1 MAGLLLIPWPLATL
15 FAAPVAGYLVERIH
29 PGILGSIGMGIFCIG
44 LYSLSMLDAE
54 SSILSICL
62 RLVLCGI
69 GFGLFQTPNSSLRL
83 SQTSLLK
90 E

>member
-1 MAGLLLIPWPLATL
+1 MTGLLLIPWPLATL

-29 PGILGSIGMGIFCIG
+29 PGILGSIGMGIFCIR
-44 LYSLSMLDAE
+44 
-54 SSILSICL
+54 L
-62 RLVLCGI
+62 RLILCGI

-83 SQTSLLK
+83 SQASVLK